1 MATTFS
7 GTTFSGNKK
16 VNWKNTKPTEIVNID
31 RKRRGN
37 VKEGGGGGGVG
48 RIKRSVSQIN

>member
-16 VNWKNTKPTEIVNID
+16 VNWKSTKPTEIVNID

-37 VKEGGGGGGVG
+37 VKEGWGVG
-48 RIKRSVSQIN
+48 RIKRSVSQIT